1 LVPTAKK
8 GTAYTYTLAIPPAK
22 GCTFAFTGVANT
34 IKMTFAAPIFAYSTQ
49 SQVQSSTT
57 GSPYCPS
64 QRFITPEVY
73 TSNTLQTIRSWTIT
87 QFLFTDTYVETVN
100 YGVINYNGTVN
111 ASVTVLVTAY
121 S

>member
-1 LVPTAKK
+1 VVPNAKK
-8 GTAYTYTLAIPPAK
+8 GTSFSYTLAIPPAK
-22 GCTFAFTGVANT
+22 GCTFAFTGALNT

-49 SQVQSSTT
+49 SQVQTSTT
-57 GSPYCPS
+57 GPPYSPP
-64 QRFITPEVY
+64 QRFITPEAY

-87 QFLFTDTYVETVN
+87 QFLFTNTYEETVN

-111 ASVTVLVTAY
+111 ASVTVVVTAY